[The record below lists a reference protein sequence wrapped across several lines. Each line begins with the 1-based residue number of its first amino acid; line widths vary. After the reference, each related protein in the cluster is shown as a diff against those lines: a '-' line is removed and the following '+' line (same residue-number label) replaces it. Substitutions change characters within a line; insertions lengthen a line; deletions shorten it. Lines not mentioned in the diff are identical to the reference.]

1 MTADNKEIANR
12 MDALEDTQA
21 TQEEKIEAHSAQ
33 LATINKVLP
42 ALLQQY
48 ARSTGVP
55 LVDEQ
60 QAMINARA
68 NERAAQLTPPVR
80 FGSSTPYDGQSDR
93 IDGKRR
99 EALGK

>member
-1 MTADNKEIANR
+1 MTEDTLTNR

-21 TQEEKIEAHSAQ
+21 TQEEKIDAHGAQ
-33 LATINKVLP
+33 LAAINKVLA
-42 ALLQQY
+42 ALIQQY

-68 NERAAQLTPPVR
+68 SERAAQLTPSVK
-80 FGSSTPYDGQSDR
+80 FGAPPHDGQSDR
-93 IDGKRR
+93 ISGKRR
-99 EALGK
+99 ELLGK

>member
-1 MTADNKEIANR
+1 MTEDTLTDR

-21 TQEEKIEAHSAQ
+21 TQEEKIDAHGAQ

-55 LVDEQ
+55 LVD
-60 QAMINARA
+60 
-68 NERAAQLTPPVR
+68 RAASHDQCESFRARGTAHSAGEIRRDVARRPVR
-80 FGSSTPYDGQSDR
+80 PHR
-93 IDGKRR
+93 GKRR
-99 EALGK
+99 ELLGK